1 MKIIGL
7 TGGIACGKTT
17 VAGMLSKL
25 GAVILDA
32 DAISRELTAPGGDAL
47 PTIREAFGSD
57 VFLPDGTLNR
67 AALAAQ
73 VFSDEDKLLTLNR
86 ITHPMILD
94 RLAGGIAACR
104 ESGVPIVVLDVPL
117 LFEVHADALADLTV
131 CVTAPR
137 EVQIDRLYTRSGLSR
152 KQAIRRI
159 ESQMPVAQKAALS
172 DVVLDTHKPLD
183 ELEQDVQKLYDTW
196 MGNDP
201 SGRKE
206 NP

>member
-47 PTIREAFGSD
+47 PAIREAFGSD

-94 RLAGGIAACR
+94 RLAGGIATCR

-152 KQAIRRI
+152 EQAIRRI

-196 MGNDP
+196 MGNGP

-206 NP
+206 IP

>member
-17 VAGMLSKL
+17 VAGMLKEL

-32 DAISRELTAPGGDAL
+32 DAISRQLTAPGGEAL
-47 PTIREAFGSD
+47 PAIREAFGSS
-57 VFLPDGTLNR
+57 VFLSDGTLNR

-73 VFSDEDKLLTLNR
+73 VFSDNEKLQTLNR

-94 RLAGGIAACR
+94 RLATGIEACR
-104 ESGVPIVVLDVPL
+104 ENAAPIVVLDVPL

-137 EVQIDRLYTRSGLSR
+137 EVQIHRLYTRNGLTR
-152 KQAIRRI
+152 EEAILRI

-172 DVVLDTHKPLD
+172 DVVLDTHKPLC
-183 ELEQDVQKLYDTW
+183 ELEADVQKLYDVWT
-196 MGNDP
+196 GSTPPD
-201 SGRKE
+201 RKE
-206 NP
+206 NQ